1 MTWSIL
7 CKDIPEDQNFAEN
20 VLQNGEESAEVF
32 VLSSEVTQKLYL
44 GHTLGEGS
52 VELIEL
58 VMKAAKKV
66 SNI

>member
-1 MTWSIL
+1 MQ
-7 CKDIPEDQNFAEN
+7 KVFYK
-20 VLQNGEESAEVF
+20 NGEEPAEVF
-32 VLSSEVTQKLYL
+32 VLNSETTQKLYL
-44 GHTLGEGS
+44 RHTLGEGS